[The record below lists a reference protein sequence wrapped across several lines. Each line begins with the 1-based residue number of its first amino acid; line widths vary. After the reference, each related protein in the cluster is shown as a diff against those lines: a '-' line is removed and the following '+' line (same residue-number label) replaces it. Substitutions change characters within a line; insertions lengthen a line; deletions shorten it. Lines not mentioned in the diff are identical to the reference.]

1 MSSLP
6 QLRADINALQKQL
19 AEARARIAELE
30 SMPEVVREVLV
41 PFETVRVEYIDR
53 APIEVVKYVDNPD
66 HLATI
71 AALQSIIRGRE

>member
-19 AEARARIAELE
+19 TEARARIAELE
-30 SMPEVVREVLV
+30 SMPETVREVMV

-53 APIEVVKYVDNPD
+53 APIDVVKYVDNPD